1 MKEIKGKLGTMHF
14 EIVEDKFKLYDENK
28 EYIGYVEV
36 ATDFLHMED
45 IVLLPL
51 KLANIEH
58 ISEIVDLGFVSNMI
72 FSTNHKD
79 VIYQLEV
86 FYREEDE
93 DFDEEDFY
101 DNDFPVNVVGGNYF
115 IVDFTEL

>member
-1 MKEIKGKLGTMHF
+1 MKEIKSKLGTMYF

-36 ATDFLHMED
+36 ATEFLHMED

-51 KLANIEH
+51 KLAQIEH
-58 ISEIVDLGFVSNMI
+58 ISEIVDLGFCSNMM
-72 FSTNHKD
+72 FSTSHKD
-79 VIYQLEV
+79 VIYQLET
-86 FYREEDE
+86 FFREEDE

-101 DNDFPVNVVGGNYF
+101 DCDFPVNVVGGNYF

>member
-1 MKEIKGKLGTMHF
+1 MKEIKNKLGTMYF

-45 IVLLPL
+45 IALLPL
-51 KLANIEH
+51 QLSQIEH
-58 ISEIVDLGFVSNMI
+58 ISEIVDLGFCSNMM
-72 FSTNHKD
+72 FSTSHKD

-93 DFDEEDFY
+93 DFDEEYFY
-101 DNDFPVNVVGGNYF
+101 DIDFPVNVIGGNYF